1 MTELETT
8 VDEIL
13 REVELHI
20 QAAHNGRRMAAEVG
34 AGLTSVRRTI
44 EVILHQRDLE
54 LDTGVRAELHDY
66 FDEPLR

>member
-1 MTELETT
+1 MTELEAT

-20 QAAHNGRRMAAEVG
+20 QAAHNGCRVAAEVG

-54 LDTGVRAELHDY
+54 LDADVRAELHDY
-66 FDEPLR
+66 YESA